1 MKVRD
6 AGLER
11 ARTDLHL
18 TSSGK
23 GHYYEG
29 EKPFPPPDF
38 ERSFN
43 NALPPPLSRSNL
55 TRVDPFETTNGFYHN
70 RKSISAPLRNVKYKP
85 APGSSYVTYMKHNL
99 EYLQKEHNRNFT
111 MGDRTSEM
119 TDSYTKKVVKRDTV
133 TCSRTVPCSRTAQL
147 HAPGGAARARFGT
160 PDNLLIT
167 QIHPYLSTTNKH
179 HRPFTTS
186 EQTRRYAA
194 KDALTFWEM
203 EGYPRVWGHGS
214 VDGKNIPSRKRHDRT
229 QTMTD
234 ATLGGNEIKSQVSQI
249 RARPGYRPVP
259 NMGLRPLVKS
269 SYIRHPGAPQLD
281 VVGIVPPLPA
291 NVHFNHGRRRNADS
305 SNCPSMYTTEYHHYG
320 GTNAVRV

>member
-1 MKVRD
+1 
-6 AGLER
+6 
-11 ARTDLHL
+11 
-18 TSSGK
+18 
-23 GHYYEG
+23 
-29 EKPFPPPDF
+29 
-38 ERSFN
+38 
-43 NALPPPLSRSNL
+43 
-55 TRVDPFETTNGFYHN
+55 
-70 RKSISAPLRNVKYKP
+70 
-85 APGSSYVTYMKHNL
+85 
-99 EYLQKEHNRNFT
+99 

-179 HRPFTTS
+179 HRPFTTWVCDQTECLTSSIAVFAFSS
-186 EQTRRYAA
+186 EQTRRYPA

-259 NMGLRPLVKS
+259 NMG
-269 SYIRHPGAPQLD
+269 
-281 VVGIVPPLPA
+281 
-291 NVHFNHGRRRNADS
+291 
-305 SNCPSMYTTEYHHYG
+305 M
-320 GTNAVRV
+320 